1 MPRAS
6 DRITNISEG
15 DQEGWEVY
23 LEGVRRLRAGEDI
36 LMLAIGDHDFPT
48 PGETI
53 DACKRA
59 FDEGHTKYTTMQG
72 LPDLLKGIAKVSTT
86 ALGMPVSQEEVIAV
100 AGGQAGLYAA
110 MQATLNPGDHV
121 IVASPHYVTYPG
133 TVRSA
138 GCSFTLVECSP
149 DDGFE
154 PDPEAIEA
162 ALEPNTRAILINTP
176 NNPTCAIY
184 SRETLQAI
192 ADICIRHDLWLISD
206 EVYWSLSGGKHVSPR
221 SLPGMKERTLVIL
234 SMSKSH
240 VMTGWRVGWVVA
252 EPAMIH
258 NLIQHN
264 LVNSYGLSD
273 FISRAAAE
281 ALENEYGVDELAELF
296 TRRGEAFLDALDGA
310 NGLRPLNDVGAMYFM
325 LDIREITMDSQ
336 EFAFQLLEKEDLCVM
351 PGDSFGPSAAG
362 HLRISL
368 CQPED
373 KIREAA
379 KRLRRFAA
387 SYSDKRGKQ

>member
-1 MPRAS
+1 MPKAS
-6 DRITNISEG
+6 ERITKISKSN
-15 DQEGWEVY
+15 QEGWEVY
-23 LEGVRRLRAGEDI
+23 LKGISRLRAGDDI

-48 PGETI
+48 PKETI
-53 DACKRA
+53 DAAKRA
-59 FDEGHTKYTTMQG
+59 FDDGHTKYTTMQG
-72 LPDLLKGIAKVSTT
+72 IPELLSGIARVSSR
-86 ALGMPVSQEEVIAV
+86 ALSMPVSKEEVIAV

-110 MQATLNPGDHV
+110 MQATLDPGDHV

-154 PDPEAIEA
+154 PNPKAIEA
-162 ALEPNTRAILINTP
+162 AIRPNTRAILINTP

-184 SRETLQAI
+184 GRDTLEAL
-192 ADICIRHDLWLISD
+192 ADICIRHDLWMISD
-206 EVYWSLSGGKHVSPR
+206 EVYWSLSGGKHISPR
-221 SLPGMKERTLVIL
+221 RLPGMKERTLVIL

-240 VMTGWRVGWVVA
+240 VMTGWRVGWIVA
-252 EPAMIH
+252 EPEMIH
-258 NLIQHN
+258 NLVQHN

-281 ALENEYGVDELAELF
+281 ALENDYGVDELADLF
-296 TRRGEAFLDALDGA
+296 TRRGQAFLDALDGA
-310 NGLRPLNDVGAMYFM
+310 NGLRPLNDVGSMYFM
-325 LDIREITMDSQ
+325 IDIRELTMDSQ
-336 EFAFQLLEKEDLCVM
+336 KFAFQLLEHENLCLM
-351 PGDSFGPSAAG
+351 PGESFGPSAAG

-368 CQPED
+368 CQPEHE
-373 KIREAA
+373 IREGA

-387 SYSDKRGKQ
+387 KYSDN